1 MHTEHSFINY
11 FLNESYIR
19 RGRTAYYAQ
28 NGVTRVIWAVRLVAE
43 ESQTV
48 MAANCCPGLQKH

>member
-1 MHTEHSFINY
+1 MHSEHSFINY

-19 RGRTAYYAQ
+19 GTTAYYPP
-28 NGVTRVIWAVRLVAE
+28 NGVTRVIRAERLVAE
-43 ESQTV
+43 ESQAV